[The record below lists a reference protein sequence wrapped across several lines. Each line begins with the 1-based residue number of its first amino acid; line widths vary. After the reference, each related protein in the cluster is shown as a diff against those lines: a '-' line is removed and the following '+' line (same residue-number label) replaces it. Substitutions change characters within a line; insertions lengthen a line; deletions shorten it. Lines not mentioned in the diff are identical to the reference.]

1 MIGYSRD
8 ELLRGEIYWPEIT
21 PEAHWQDDQQRMQQ
35 LLATGKLTA
44 FEKELLHKNGRRIP
58 VLVGGI
64 LLEDGFDFKWICF
77 VLDLSIRR
85 ELEQRLQRAQKMKSL
100 GVMAG
105 GIAHDFNNLLM
116 GILGHAG
123 LALGA
128 MSASHKAHRHI
139 EAVTDAGNRAATLI
153 HQVLAYTGQ
162 AYHTLK
168 PINLPGLIMGMRSK
182 LLRTTGAKAEI
193 RFDLAGGLPNVKAD
207 GEEIQQVIMNL
218 VINAVEAI
226 GTSGGI
232 IEISARECK
241 LTKNEIE
248 AMPTEAELLPGRYV
262 RIDVAD
268 TGCGMPSEVAA
279 RAFDPFFTTKFL
291 GRGLGLS
298 AAQGIMR
305 AHHGCIRVESSLHTG
320 TRFQLFFPADL
331 AKEAVVDRPES
342 PEARTEFI

>member
-1 MIGYSRD
+1 
-8 ELLRGEIYWPEIT
+8 
-21 PEAHWQDDQQRMQQ
+21 
-35 LLATGKLTA
+35 
-44 FEKELLHKNGRRIP
+44 
-58 VLVGGI
+58 
-64 LLEDGFDFKWICF
+64 
-77 VLDLSIRR
+77 
-85 ELEQRLQRAQKMKSL
+85 
-100 GVMAG
+100 
-105 GIAHDFNNLLM
+105 M

-128 MSASHKAHRHI
+128 IPTSHKARRHM
-139 EAVTDAGNRAATLI
+139 EAVTEAGNRAASLI

-168 PINLPGLIMGMRSK
+168 PINLPGLIVGMRSK
-182 LLRTTGAKAEI
+182 LLRATGAKAEV
-193 RFDLAGGLPNVKAD
+193 RFDLDHGLPNVRAD

-226 GTSGGI
+226 GSSGGI
-232 IEISARECK
+232 IEITARECE

-248 AMPTEAELLPGRYV
+248 AMLTDGEFLPGRYV
-262 RIDVAD
+262 RLDVAD

-331 AKEAVVDRPES
+331 PREGMVPRPES
-342 PEARTEFI
+342 AEVRKELM